1 MIGVLEDAEAAD
13 LVLGTIGQTKQTAG
27 RATLV
32 EEMSQPT
39 SQTNPTPSQ
48 GIPAWVIVAGTILAL
63 GLIIGVAGFSF
74 LAGKAQPILSPPT
87 TLVPE
92 PEEFVRVS
100 PVTVET
106 IRSLA
111 ELTTVEVVSHTT
123 IEKGTDSGWLNWAT
137 GDQLTLFVLAEIG
150 AGVDLA
156 GLGTD
161 AIVVNEQ
168 AASVTITLPPAQIL
182 YIAVDNDATHVYDR
196 DTGLFTRADPN
207 LERSARQVAEEVLQT
222 QALEGGLLVSAED
235 GAVSVLTD
243 FLSAMGYESISIN
256 FTD

>member
-1 MIGVLEDAEAAD
+1 
-13 LVLGTIGQTKQTAG
+13 
-27 RATLV
+27 
-32 EEMSQPT
+32 MSQPT
-39 SQTNPTPSQ
+39 SQSNPAPRQ
-48 GIPAWVIVAGTILAL
+48 GTPAWVIVAGTILVI
-63 GLIIGVAGFSF
+63 GLIVGAAGFSF

-87 TLVPE
+87 TLLPE

-123 IEKGTDSGWLNWAT
+123 IEKGVDSGWLNWAT

-156 GLGTD
+156 GLGEN
-161 AIVVNEQ
+161 AITFDEET
-168 AASVTITLPPAQIL
+168 ATVTITLPPAEIL
-182 YIAVDNDATHVYDR
+182 YIAVDNDASHVYDR

-222 QALEGGLLVSAED
+222 QALDGGLLLEAED
-235 GAVSVLTD
+235 GAISVLTD
-243 FLSAMGYESISIN
+243 FLSAMGYENITIEFSE
-256 FTD
+256 